1 MSSGAADGTARQFEV
16 TWSQA
21 ALKTL
26 RKLDNPTR
34 ERLVK
39 AAQLL
44 SGNPHPPAAKRL
56 TGTSSTASTF
66 RIRTGDWRL
75 LYTVQDRKLI
85 VLIVKVG
92 HRGEV
97 YRSI

>member
-1 MSSGAADGTARQFEV
+1 MNDRWEV
-16 TWSQA
+16 VWSQA

-26 RKLDNPTR
+26 RKLDKPTR
-34 ERLVK
+34 ERIVK

-44 SGNPHPPAAKRL
+44 GQNPHPPAAKQL
-56 TGTSSTASTF
+56 EGTIGTVATF

-75 LYTVQDRKLI
+75 LYAVRDRELT

-92 HRGEV
+92 HRREV
-97 YRSI
+97 YRRL